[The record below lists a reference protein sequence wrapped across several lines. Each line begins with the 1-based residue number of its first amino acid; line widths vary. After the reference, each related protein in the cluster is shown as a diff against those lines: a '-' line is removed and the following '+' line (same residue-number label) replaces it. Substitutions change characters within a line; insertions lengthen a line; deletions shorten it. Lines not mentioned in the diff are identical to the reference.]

1 VRKRYYG
8 KSAMGAVLTLFSL
21 VLAAAAA
28 AGTGGSQ
35 AVSGRITA
43 DGSSTVGPYVQ
54 AAAERFERA
63 NSGARVVVGISGT
76 GGGFERFCRGETD
89 LSNASRAIRLREAKR
104 CQDNGVRYTQFLI
117 ANDGLSVVV
126 NKGVTWL
133 TCITPAELKKI
144 WDRGSRVDSWDDVR
158 PTFPNVPLKLFGPG
172 TDSGTFDF
180 FTEAINGS
188 ARRSRSDYTA
198 SEDDN
203 VLVRGVSGE
212 QGAMGYFGYSYYVE
226 NKDRL
231 KLLKVHNG
239 TSCVAPSVSS
249 VQAGTYKPLARPL
262 FVYAKRTSFHRGVV
276 RAFIKYMIQN
286 ERTLA
291 RVSRYIPLTARQ
303 LAKAKRQYNIAVR
316 DR

>member
-1 VRKRYYG
+1 LGV
-8 KSAMGAVLTLFSL
+8 VLTLFAL
-21 VLAAAAA
+21 ALAAAAA
-28 AGTGGSQ
+28 AGTGGGS
-35 AVSGRITA
+35 ALSGRITA

-63 NSGARVVVGISGT
+63 NPRARVVVGISGT

-89 LSNASRAIRLREAKR
+89 LSNASRPIRLREAKR

-126 NKGVTWL
+126 NRGVTWL
-133 TCITPAELKKI
+133 NCITPAELKLI

-158 PTFPNVPLKLFGPG
+158 QGFPNVPLKLFGPG

-180 FTEAINGS
+180 FTEVINGS

-212 QGAMGYFGYSYYVE
+212 PGA
-226 NKDRL
+226 RT
-231 KLLKVHNG
+231 G
-239 TSCVAPSVSS
+239 TGSSC
-249 VQAGTYKPLARPL
+249 
-262 FVYAKRTSFHRGVV
+262 
-276 RAFIKYMIQN
+276 
-286 ERTLA
+286 
-291 RVSRYIPLTARQ
+291 
-303 LAKAKRQYNIAVR
+303 
-316 DR
+316 

>member
-1 VRKRYYG
+1 MRKRYYG
-8 KSAMGAVLTLFSL
+8 KSALGVVLTLFAL
-21 VLAAAAA
+21 ALAAAAA
-28 AGTGGSQ
+28 AGTGGGS

-63 NSGARVVVGISGT
+63 NPGARVVVGISGT
-76 GGGFERFCRGETD
+76 GGGFERFCRGEID
-89 LSNASRAIRLREAKR
+89 LSNASRPIRLREAKR

-126 NKGVTWL
+126 NRGVTWL
-133 TCITPAELKKI
+133 NCITPAELKLI

-158 PTFPNVPLKLFGPG
+158 QGFPNVPLKLFGPG

-180 FTEAINGS
+180 FTEVINGT

-212 QGAMGYFGYSYYVE
+212 TGAMGYFGYSYYVE
-226 NKDRL
+226 NRNRL
-231 KLLKVHNG
+231 KLLRVHNG
-239 TSCVAPSVSS
+239 RSCVAPSVRT
-249 VQAGTYKPLARPL
+249 VQNATYKPLARPL

-276 RAFIKYMIQN
+276 RAFVKYMIQN

-291 RVSRYIPLTARQ
+291 RASRYIPLTAKQ
-303 LAKAKRQYNIAVR
+303 LAKAKRQYNTAVR